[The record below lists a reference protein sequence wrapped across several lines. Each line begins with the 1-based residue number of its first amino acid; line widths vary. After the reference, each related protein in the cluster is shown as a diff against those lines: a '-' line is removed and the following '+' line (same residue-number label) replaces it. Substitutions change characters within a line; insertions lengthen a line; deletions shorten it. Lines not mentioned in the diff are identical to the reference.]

1 MKYPTIRYI
10 YNRRGNAGPET
21 AASIE
26 VLVTHERKRKYIAT
40 GVKVLPNQW
49 SDTKHVIRHP
59 DNHSLNMRIHKV
71 YMTVSDYL
79 SGSPRR

>member
-10 YNRRGNAGPET
+10 YNRRGNAGAET